1 MGNLRLPQ
9 RRRKG
14 MAESDEDDSIAYT
27 SLLHSKLGEDDEE
40 PVNCTRSEAF
50 LESLLYGNVVQV
62 GSLSGTS
69 RLKSCMDETG
79 V

>member
-14 MAESDEDDSIAYT
+14 MAKSDEDDSIAYN
-27 SLLHSKLGEDDEE
+27 SFLHSELGEDDEE
-40 PVNCTRSEAF
+40 PVNCTSSEAF
-50 LESLLYGNVVQV
+50 LGSLSYGNGVQV